1 MIFDLPLFWRAS
13 PSHPLEGVAS
23 CGVRESLGSTRVSPQ
38 GLAAYTRM
46 KTADSLDVVAGV
58 T

>member
-1 MIFDLPLFWRAS
+1 MIFVPSLFWRAS

-38 GLAAYTRM
+38 GLAACTRM